1 MFFFP
6 ILNVSVFLI
15 LIFFRTLLLPLL
27 ADYATFST
35 IRQPTGISKYRQMS
49 LLSAILN
56 HMLKRPFGK
65 SGHVGGSVWAVSLFQ
80 RTLYI
85 KEAMLVQRVHFLDIC
100 HRNWQ
105 QFSTR
110 AIFINNKTKNQ
121 NQPTMATHAIFDFV
135 SCVLFDS
142 FVPPLPFAS
151 CCGHT
156 FSFAHLFY
164 FLQFSL
170 LSFLEISFHLSS
182 FRLHPP
188 LSTI

>member
-100 HRNWQ
+100 HRN
-105 QFSTR
+105 
-110 AIFINNKTKNQ
+110 
-121 NQPTMATHAIFDFV
+121 
-135 SCVLFDS
+135 
-142 FVPPLPFAS
+142 
-151 CCGHT
+151 
-156 FSFAHLFY
+156 
-164 FLQFSL
+164 
-170 LSFLEISFHLSS
+170 
-182 FRLHPP
+182 
-188 LSTI
+188 